1 MSETPD
7 LISLIRQADLDG
19 AIPAPIRGEHM
30 NDYRLRVAHAGA
42 VIGIAFC
49 QQATPAP
56 TPGQASGGS

>member
-1 MSETPD
+1 MSDTPD

-49 QQATPAP
+49 QQNPASD
-56 TPGQASGGS
+56 GQAPGGS